1 MYKKVDNS
9 IPFQVK
15 EPNSEEVIYSGYSIS
30 KFFKAMQI
38 VTPSID
44 IMREYSSDKHI
55 AKHINVRG
63 FNNHSLTPVNNEY
76 VFFYE
81 PSEKLSKN
89 IGSPTSFRFLMNG
102 TLIFVGSLDQFEE
115 YLHKHYC
122 VISIS
127 KEISNIEELIIE
139 DGEVKAKV
147 SNPVITMQYQKEK
160 DVISCMSFSIKTEVR
175 KDD

>member
-1 MYKKVDNS
+1 MYNKVDNL

-55 AKHINVRG
+55 VKHINVRG

-89 IGSPTSFRFLMNG
+89 IGSPTHSD
-102 TLIFVGSLDQFEE
+102 S
-115 YLHKHYC
+115 
-122 VISIS
+122 
-127 KEISNIEELIIE
+127 
-139 DGEVKAKV
+139 
-147 SNPVITMQYQKEK
+147 
-160 DVISCMSFSIKTEVR
+160 
-175 KDD
+175 